1 MARVADDLNQIG
13 FLLGRAYYS
22 YIGLLERRLEEAG
35 LSDYCK
41 PGMGSVLFAL
51 YRRDDRTLTELAAE
65 LQIAKSTM
73 TGMVARMK
81 KTGLVTLRR
90 DDDDQRSTRLKLTP
104 RARSLESRCRGVA
117 TGLEAMFCSGLSPSQ
132 QRQLRASMAH
142 LIQTT
147 AHALGGVGSA
157 GNVGRNPPRSR
168 KKEVL
173 T

>member
-1 MARVADDLNQIG
+1 MAQVADDLNQIG

-35 LSDYCK
+35 LSEYCK

-51 YRRDDRTLTELAAE
+51 YRQDDRTLTELAAE

-104 RARSLESRCRGVA
+104 RARSLETSCRRLAGDVERFLCD
-117 TGLEAMFCSGLSPSQ
+117 GFSDSQ
-132 QRQLRASMAH
+132 QRQLRTGLAR

-147 AHALGGVGSA
+147 AGELSA
-157 GNVGRNPPRSR
+157 AGPATSRPR
-168 KKEVL
+168 KKEIHV
-173 T
+173 